1 MSMEMNKALDL
12 LREIRPSIPKEVL
25 ELWCKDRDAFLA
37 SHPAVEQAGGDERAK
52 FEYWASDEG
61 IYPKAVE
68 RSGNCYKL
76 AQTQSYWMAWQARA
90 ALAQPSPKCST
101 CGGTGM
107 VDDGEIDCYS
117 DGTPFENGPVK
128 CVKDCPACKAQPSPA
143 QAEQPTADDYEE
155 VLADHRRLVR
165 EMDVLLNGEAYAA
178 KQAMLCD
185 LVSQVEAEVRKSG
198 QPLLVSAERY
208 RWLRNVD
215 NWGADDSEGQGTS
228 KWANLGEL
236 SGTDFDAYLDQLR
249 GYNPVM
255 DIDPEHSK
263 AIAKRG
269 RDAIVAQAEGAPVI
283 GCLCGMPMT
292 EGRHSPGG
300 CTSLEEF
307 APHLS
312 AQAQAKQAE
321 QPEVV
326 ARVDGTDEDWFIQP
340 EDETELHNEGLL
352 FAGCELGR
360 MIDFD
365 RIVGALRAERDGAI
379 KLLGQSVWQK
389 IQLLTQE
396 RDAANAR
403 LHEVATACATAEQ
416 ERDAA
421 LARVAELE
429 QKSAGSW
436 TVDTSCGRPIL
447 MYEGCSVIED
457 QTAYEVIRMI
467 KWIGE
472 LERQEPVATV
482 AKVPGEDWNSLDF
495 HRDLQHMQPGTKLY
509 AAPVAQAQQLK
520 DLDKQCRD
528 DVARA
533 LGLRPN
539 QERGFAW
546 SYLLA
551 SIKSCVKASGD
562 SAQAQHSVP
571 DGWVQSLPLKDHQP
585 CKSNEDRANGYVIP
599 IYSRPVPVEEALRK
613 LRAVLCDPV
622 GNVVIDGSDGDREE
636 VQRALG
642 ILAAA
647 PGNSAQ
653 HSGPEGW
660 KLVPIEPLLN
670 MMSDKDHDTR
680 ITAERQLLSILA
692 DVPGN
697 SVPQAWIDV
706 QAERRRQITA
716 EGWTPEHDDLYC
728 AAELPRA
735 AAAYILN
742 GANDEAPA
750 IWPFVTKWWKPRD
763 ARSNYVRAGALILAE
778 IERLDR
784 ARQGG
789 RS

>member
-1 MSMEMNKALDL
+1 MTESK
-12 LREIRPSIPKEVL
+12 ICTCPSGDGSLVHP
-25 ELWCKDRDAFLA
+25 CPA
-37 SHPAVEQAGGDERAK
+37 HPAVEQVGGDERAAFELFVRKHCGMPAHIAVNWDAK
-52 FEYWASDEG
+52 FTNDAWEG
-61 IYPKAVE
+61 WK
-68 RSGNCYKL
+68 
-76 AQTQSYWMAWQARA
+76 ARA

-208 RWLRNVD
+208 RWLRNDD

-360 MIDFD
+360 MID
-365 RIVGALRAERDGAI
+365 
-379 KLLGQSVWQK
+379 
-389 IQLLTQE
+389 
-396 RDAANAR
+396 
-403 LHEVATACATAEQ
+403 
-416 ERDAA
+416 
-421 LARVAELE
+421 
-429 QKSAGSW
+429 
-436 TVDTSCGRPIL
+436 
-447 MYEGCSVIED
+447 
-457 QTAYEVIRMI
+457 
-467 KWIGE
+467 
-472 LERQEPVATV
+472 
-482 AKVPGEDWNSLDF
+482 
-495 HRDLQHMQPGTKLY
+495 
-509 AAPVAQAQQLK
+509 
-520 DLDKQCRD
+520 
-528 DVARA
+528 
-533 LGLRPN
+533 
-539 QERGFAW
+539 
-546 SYLLA
+546 
-551 SIKSCVKASGD
+551 
-562 SAQAQHSVP
+562 
-571 DGWVQSLPLKDHQP
+571 
-585 CKSNEDRANGYVIP
+585 
-599 IYSRPVPVEEALRK
+599 
-613 LRAVLCDPV
+613 
-622 GNVVIDGSDGDREE
+622 
-636 VQRALG
+636 
-642 ILAAA
+642 
-647 PGNSAQ
+647 
-653 HSGPEGW
+653 
-660 KLVPIEPLLN
+660 
-670 MMSDKDHDTR
+670 
-680 ITAERQLLSILA
+680 
-692 DVPGN
+692 
-697 SVPQAWIDV
+697 
-706 QAERRRQITA
+706 
-716 EGWTPEHDDLYC
+716 
-728 AAELPRA
+728 
-735 AAAYILN
+735 
-742 GANDEAPA
+742 
-750 IWPFVTKWWKPRD
+750 
-763 ARSNYVRAGALILAE
+763 
-778 IERLDR
+778 
-784 ARQGG
+784 
-789 RS
+789 

>member
-208 RWLRNVD
+208 RWLRNDD

-340 EDETELHNEGLL
+340 EDETEMHNEGLL
-352 FAGCELGR
+352 FSGCELGR

-365 RIVGALRAERDGAI
+365 RIVGELRADRDSWAEQAEQRLADWDEMR
-379 KLLGQSVWQK
+379 K
-389 IQLLTQE
+389 E
-396 RDAANAR
+396 RDAALVEVER
-403 LHEVATACATAEQ
+403 LSESKGDPVGSFEKCMKVMY
-416 ERDAA
+416 ERDENAKRLEVA

-429 QKSAGSW
+429 GKLTDW
-436 TVDTSCGRPIL
+436 VH
-447 MYEGCSVIED
+447 EGFRLNE
-457 QTAYEVIRMI
+457 A
-467 KWIGE
+467 
-472 LERQEPVATV
+472 LAV
-482 AKVPGEDWNSLDF
+482 AK
-495 HRDLQHMQPGTKLY
+495 
-509 AAPVAQAQQLK
+509 
-520 DLDKQCRD
+520 
-528 DVARA
+528 
-533 LGLRPN
+533 
-539 QERGFAW
+539 
-546 SYLLA
+546 
-551 SIKSCVKASGD
+551 
-562 SAQAQHSVP
+562 AQHSVP
-571 DGWVQSLPLKDHQP
+571 DDDMILQIFADNAEHSEQGDEH
-585 CKSNEDRANGYVIP
+585 GYCIVREQHAQAI
-599 IYSRPVPVEEALRK
+599 ARK
-613 LRAVLCDPV
+613 L
-622 GNVVIDGSDGDREE
+622 
-636 VQRALG
+636 
-642 ILAAA
+642 LAAA

-653 HSGPEGW
+653 HSVPEGW

-697 SVPQAWIDV
+697 SVPQAWLDV
-706 QAERRRQITA
+706 QAERRRQVEA
-716 EGWTPEHDDLYC
+716 EGWTPEHDDEHACDEIAAFACFYAMPPAARDWDTSSTGYGDTLGEAILPEGWEPKTGDRRREMVKAC
-728 AAELPRA
+728 AL
-735 AAAYILN
+735 
-742 GANDEAPA
+742 
-750 IWPFVTKWWKPRD
+750 T
-763 ARSNYVRAGALILAE
+763 LAE

-784 ARQGG
+784 AAAAGKEVG
-789 RS
+789 HE